1 MSEADSGELPLFS
14 VPGWVI
20 VIIIF
25 VALAFWSWLDAVSER
40 DILIRQRVAEGASIS
55 NPHRT
60 AIGIACT
67 EKALRAGTPRDEL
80 GLAAPAEY
88 HGEYVK
94 SVALEVESETKARVI
109 IAYRAISTVIRE
121 GDTVVYSATCPF
133 GGGVTWEIGGTV
145 PKKYRPKQ

>member
-1 MSEADSGELPLFS
+1 MNEAKSEDIPVFA
-14 VPGWVI
+14 VPRWVVVMI
-20 VIIIF
+20 VL

-145 PKKYRPKQ
+145 PKKFRPKQ